1 MIILRIGI
9 VWWVLIGHSP
19 SAIAGDLK
27 PTAAQA
33 AQQQTQTQDRSI
45 PKGYL
50 WAGTALFVGGMT
62 AGIYGFLNNRNGSL
76 PGADE
81 ANATNKHLGAAGLIT
96 AFVGGSFPA
105 LGQHPAAHSPAVT
118 FGPGRMTVLKQG
130 SLWS

>member
-1 MIILRIGI
+1 MRILRIGI
-9 VWWVLIGHSP
+9 VWLVVIGLST
-19 SAIAGDLK
+19 SALAGDLQ
-27 PTAAQA
+27 TSAAQA

-96 AFVGGSFPA
+96 AFVGGSILA
-105 LGQHPAAHSPAVT
+105 LGQHRASHAPAVT
-118 FGPGRMTVLKQG
+118 FGPGRLTVSKQV
-130 SLWS
+130 SW